1 MEEEILYCFSSITVE
16 TKIQKRK
23 QKRKLCIYEECK
35 VLPCYNLE
43 GKTKGL
49 YCSTHKLDKMVNIIS
64 KSCIYENCKV
74 IPSYNLEG
82 NKKPSHCS
90 THKLEKM
97 INVINKK
104 CIYDNCKTRPS
115 YNFEGESKGLY
126 CSIHKL
132 DKMMDVINKRC
143 IYEGCKSQP
152 SYNFEGENKKLYCS
166 THKLKD
172 MVDVVNKTC
181 IYEGCKTQPCYNFES
196 ESNTLYC
203 FQHKLDKMVDI
214 KNKRCIYEE
223 CKIRPYYNLEGESKA
238 LYCSTHK
245 LNDMID
251 IKHKNCKTYLCNT
264 RVKEKYDGYCLFC
277 YINIF
282 PDKPTARNYKT
293 KEYSVVEFVK
303 TIFPNFD
310 WIGDKK
316 IVDGCSKRRPD
327 LLLDLGYQIIIVEI
341 DENQHIDYDCSC
353 ENKRIMELSQDLG
366 HRPII
371 FIRFNPD
378 NYINNGINITS
389 CWGQNKNG
397 LCVIKKSKNNEWT
410 ERLNT
415 LGEQISYW
423 VNPENKTSKTVEI
436 IQLFYDV

>member
-1 MEEEILYCFSSITVE
+1 MEEEILYCSQSIKAG
-16 TKIQKRK
+16 TKT
-23 QKRKLCIYEECK
+23 QKRKLCVYEE
-35 VLPCYNLE
+35 
-43 GKTKGL
+43 
-49 YCSTHKLDKMVNIIS
+49 
-64 KSCIYENCKV
+64 
-74 IPSYNLEG
+74 
-82 NKKPSHCS
+82 
-90 THKLEKM
+90 
-97 INVINKK
+97 
-104 CIYDNCKTRPS
+104 CKTRPS
-115 YNFEGESKGLY
+115 YNFEGNKKPLY
-126 CSIHKL
+126 CSTHKL
-132 DKMMDVINKRC
+132 KEMIDVISTKCIYKNCFIQPIYNYEGEIKASFCSQHKQEGMIDIKNKTCIFEGCKTIPIYNYNGETKRLYCALHKLNDMVNVKHKPCIYEACNTRPTYNVEGNSKPLYCSNHKLEKMINVVSITCNYVGCKTYPLYNFEGENIALNCASHRLDGMIDIKNKRC
-143 IYEGCKSQP
+143 IYEGCKTIP
-152 SYNFEGENKKLYCS
+152 AYNFDGKIKRLYCA
-166 THKLKD
+166 T
-172 MVDVVNKTC
+172 
-181 IYEGCKTQPCYNFES
+181 
-196 ESNTLYC
+196 
-203 FQHKLDKMVDI
+203 HKLDKMINV
-214 KNKRCIYEE
+214 KNKT
-223 CKIRPYYNLEGESKA
+223 CKSEWCYTI
-238 LYCSTHK
+238 
-245 LNDMID
+245 
-251 IKHKNCKTYLCNT
+251 
-264 RVKEKYDGYCLFC
+264 VKEKYDGYCLFC
-277 YINIF
+277 YVNLF

-303 TIFPNFD
+303 TLFPNFD

-378 NYINNGINITS
+378 NYNANGTNVTS

-397 LCVIKKSKNNEWT
+397 LCVIKKSKKNEWT